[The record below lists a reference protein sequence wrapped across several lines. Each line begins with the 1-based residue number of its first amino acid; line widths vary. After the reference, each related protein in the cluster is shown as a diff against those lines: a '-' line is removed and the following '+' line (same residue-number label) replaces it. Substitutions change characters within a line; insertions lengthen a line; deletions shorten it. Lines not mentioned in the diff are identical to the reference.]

1 MLGEKLSPGTKAG
14 FLKSEKMLRFTLLYI
29 HISVLENVYVNNIV
43 KLWMM
48 LYHNIDIYMTT
59 SATTN
64 VNNTSHRTNRTKM
77 GNNISPG
84 GITSATDHWPNIS
97 Q

>member
-1 MLGEKLSPGTKAG
+1 MAITPAIEQIEP
-14 FLKSEKMLRFTLLYI
+14 
-29 HISVLENVYVNNIV
+29 
-43 KLWMM
+43 
-48 LYHNIDIYMTT
+48 
-59 SATTN
+59 
-64 VNNTSHRTNRTKM
+64 KM